1 MGSSPIVQQ
10 RRTNGVNK
18 YHRTRKSLIN
28 PTHHRG
34 TRIPPMVVLL
44 EALRGELTLEPIEDG
59 ADGVAR
65 RQACAVGIS

>member
-1 MGSSPIVQQ
+1 
-10 RRTNGVNK
+10 
-18 YHRTRKSLIN
+18 
-28 PTHHRG
+28 
-34 TRIPPMVVLL
+34 MVVLL